1 MPILIDI
8 RKLTIIGKLIQ
19 HGGKN
24 VAESLSTMANIEAD
38 IQIKS
43 LSFVEPSDIP
53 HEIGT
58 GEFYHANI
66 RLTEP
71 PYGVFLMTFDD
82 RTGEEIARHMTGQE
96 VMDGELN
103 QLQESA
109 LQEMCNI
116 LTSGFIDGI
125 ANTLSTTINMETP
138 HLEYDDAETIAD
150 ETLSH
155 IHSDSLSIVL
165 DSIVDLQEQETEF
178 QLRIFLVPDPGAFV
192 NLIDKLDIEEIREID
207 DLSTRRG
214 EDRQF

>member
-19 HGGKN
+19 HGAKN
-24 VAESLSTMANIEAD
+24 VTDSLSTMANIQAD

-53 HEIGT
+53 QEIGE
-58 GEFYHANI
+58 GEHYHANI

-71 PYGVFLMTFDD
+71 PYGVFLMTFGD
-82 RTGEEIARHMTGQE
+82 RTAHEIAGHMTGQPVE
-96 VMDGELN
+96 DGNLN
-103 QLQESA
+103 QMHESA

-125 ANTLSTTINMETP
+125 ANTLGTTINMHTP
-138 HLEYDDAETIAD
+138 ELERSDAEIIAD
-150 ETLSH
+150 QTLSH
-155 IHSDSLSIVL
+155 IHSDSLSIAL
-165 DSIVDLQEQETEF
+165 DSVVDLRDEDTEF

-192 NLIDKLDIEEIREID
+192 NLIDKLDIEEIREIENVAAAHD
-207 DLSTRRG
+207 G
-214 EDRQF
+214 DRAF

>member
-19 HGGKN
+19 HGAKN
-24 VAESLSTMANIEAD
+24 VADSLSTMADIEAD

-43 LSFVEPSDIP
+43 LSFVEPEDIP
-53 HEIGT
+53 HEIGD
-58 GEFYHANI
+58 GQYYHANI

-71 PYGVFLMTFDD
+71 PYGVFLMTFGD
-82 RTGEEIARHMTGQE
+82 RTAREIAGHMTGQKVGE
-96 VMDGELN
+96 DGLN
-103 QLQESA
+103 QMHESA

-125 ANTLSTTINMETP
+125 ANTLETTINMDTP
-138 HLEYDDAETIAD
+138 QLEYSDAEVIAE

-165 DSIVDLQEQETEF
+165 DSVVDLRERDTEF

-192 NLIDKLDIEEIREID
+192 NLIDKLDIEEIRDIENV
-207 DLSTRRG
+207 TAMHEG
-214 EDRQF
+214 DRAF

>member
-19 HGGKN
+19 HGAKN
-24 VAESLSTMANIEAD
+24 VADSLSTMANIQAD

-53 HEIGT
+53 HEIGE
-58 GEFYHANI
+58 GSYYHANI

-71 PYGVFLMTFDD
+71 PYGVFLMTFGDK
-82 RTGEEIARHMTGQE
+82 TAHEIAGHMTGQPVE
-96 VMDGELN
+96 DGELN
-103 QLQESA
+103 QMHESA

-125 ANTLSTTINMETP
+125 ANTLETTINMNTP
-138 HLEYDDAETIAD
+138 QLEYDSSETIAE

-165 DSIVDLQEQETEF
+165 DSVVDLRDRDTEF

-192 NLIDKLDIEEIREID
+192 NLIDKLDIEEIREIESLATPQADD
-207 DLSTRRG
+207 DL
-214 EDRQF
+214 F

>member
-19 HGGKN
+19 HGAKN
-24 VAESLSTMANIEAD
+24 VTDSLSTMANIQAD

-53 HEIGT
+53 QEIGD
-58 GEFYHANI
+58 GEYYHANV

-71 PYGVFLMTFDD
+71 PYGVFLMTFGDE
-82 RTGEEIARHMTGQE
+82 TAHEIAGHMTGQPVE
-96 VMDGELN
+96 DGTLN
-103 QLQESA
+103 QMHESA

-125 ANTLSTTINMETP
+125 ANTLGTTINMETP
-138 HLEYDDAETIAD
+138 HLEYSDSD
-150 ETLSH
+150 EISNKTLSH
-155 IHSDSLSIVL
+155 VHADSLSIVL
-165 DSIVDLQEQETEF
+165 DSVVDLRDDNTEF

-192 NLIDKLDIEEIREID
+192 NLIDKLDIEEIREIENVAGAHD
-207 DLSTRRG
+207 G
-214 EDRQF
+214 DRAF

>member
-19 HGGKN
+19 HGAKN
-24 VAESLSTMANIEAD
+24 VADSLSTMASIEAD
-38 IQIKS
+38 IRIKS

-53 HEIGT
+53 HEIGS
-58 GEFYHANI
+58 GKFHHANI

-82 RTGEEIARHMTGQE
+82 RTAEEIAHHMTGQE
-96 VMDGELN
+96 VPEGELN
-103 QLQESA
+103 QLQQSA

-125 ANTLSTTINMETP
+125 ANTLGTTINMETP
-138 HLEYDDAETIAD
+138 ALEYDEAETIAED
-150 ETLSH
+150 TLSH
-155 IHSDSLSIVL
+155 VHSDSLSIVL
-165 DSIVDLQEQETEF
+165 DSVVDLHEDDTEF

-207 DLSTRRG
+207 DLTAMHDG
-214 EDRQF
+214 DRAF

>member
-19 HGGKN
+19 HGAKN
-24 VAESLSTMANIEAD
+24 VAESLATMANIEAD

-43 LSFVEPSDIP
+43 LSFVEPDDIP
-53 HEIGT
+53 HEIGE

-71 PYGVFLMTFDD
+71 PYGVFLMTFDNQ
-82 RTGEEIARHMTGQE
+82 TGEKIAHHMTGE
-96 VMDGELN
+96 KVTDGELT

-138 HLEYDDAETIAD
+138 QLKYHRADVIAEK
-150 ETLSH
+150 TLSH
-155 IHSDSLSIVL
+155 IHADSLSIVL
-165 DSIVDLQEQETEF
+165 DSVVDLQEQADTEF
-178 QLRIFLVPDPGAFV
+178 QLRVFLVPDPGAFV

-207 DLSTRRG
+207 DLQT
-214 EDRQF
+214 E

>member
-1 MPILIDI
+1 
-8 RKLTIIGKLIQ
+8 
-19 HGGKN
+19 
-24 VAESLSTMANIEAD
+24 MANIDAD
-38 IQIKS
+38 IKIKS
-43 LSFVEPSDIP
+43 LSFVESSDIP
-53 HEIGT
+53 HEIGE
-58 GEFYHANI
+58 GSFHHANI

-82 RTGEEIARHMTGQE
+82 RTGEEIAHHMTGQPVE
-96 VMDGELN
+96 GGKLN

-125 ANTLSTTINMETP
+125 ANTLETTINMETP
-138 HLEYDDAETIAD
+138 SLEYDDAEVIAE

-165 DSIVDLQEQETEF
+165 DSVVDLKEENRKF

-192 NLIDKLDIEEIREID
+192 NLIDKLDIEEIRDID
-207 DLSTRRG
+207 DLTARQG
-214 EDRQF
+214 GDRAF